1 MSDRALGMVET
12 RGLVASIEAADAMV
26 KAAKVQL
33 LGKEKVAGG
42 LVTILV
48 EGETAAVKSA
58 VDAGAAAA
66 QRVGELVSTHIIPR
80 PDDQIDEIIV
90 RKTGIETKRNK
101 QEPLREKQSKPITEK
116 KLEPV
121 LEKKLEPA
129 PEKKPG
135 RRRKQNKIIKKESS
149 EIIEPIIKSSSSS
162 TIDRL
167 KEEALGL
174 TSATEK
180 PEKTKSKGELKFSM
194 AELEVMN
201 VHQLR
206 RFARDIE
213 SFPIKGREISRA
225 NRGELLDFFKALLK

>member
-1 MSDRALGMVET
+1 MADRALGMVET
-12 RGLVASIEAADAMV
+12 RGLIASIEAADAMV
-26 KAAKVQL
+26 KAARVQL
-33 LGKEKVAGG
+33 VGKEKVQGG

-48 EGETAAVKSA
+48 TGETAAVKSA

-80 PDDQIDEIIV
+80 PDDQLDDIIGEVKHSERKPRKQEEEIIP
-90 RKTGIETKRNK
+90 K
-101 QEPLREKQSKPITEK
+101 
-116 KLEPV
+116 
-121 LEKKLEPA
+121 
-129 PEKKPG
+129 
-135 RRRKQNKIIKKESS
+135 
-149 EIIEPIIKSSSSS
+149 IEPERIVKRREIKEKEIFEEVKPVQKASSSS

-167 KEEALGL
+167 KKEALGKSITL
-174 TSATEK
+174 ET
-180 PEKTKSKGELKFSM
+180 PVKTKTTGKLNFTM

>member
-33 LGKEKVAGG
+33 LSKEKVDGG

-101 QEPLREKQSKPITEK
+101 QEPLREKQTKPITEK
-116 KLEPV
+116 KLEPSID
-121 LEKKLEPA
+121 
-129 PEKKPG
+129 KKPG
-135 RRRKQNKIIKKESS
+135 QRRKQNKIIKKESS
-149 EIIEPIIKSSSSS
+149 EKIEPIIKSSSSS

-180 PEKTKSKGELKFSM
+180 PEKTKSKSELKFSM

-206 RFARDIE
+206 RFARGIE

>member
-33 LGKEKVAGG
+33 LGKEKVQGG

-48 EGETAAVKSA
+48 VGETAAVKSA

-66 QRVGELVSTHIIPR
+66 QRLGEIVSTHIIPR
-80 PDDQIDEIIV
+80 PDDQIDLIVNKEGKAEAKRV
-90 RKTGIETKRNK
+90 RKEI
-101 QEPLREKQSKPITEK
+101 
-116 KLEPV
+116 
-121 LEKKLEPA
+121 
-129 PEKKPG
+129 
-135 RRRKQNKIIKKESS
+135 
-149 EIIEPIIKSSSSS
+149 EIIEEKPVRTRKQLQVQKEEHLDEEKPVRTSSSFS

-167 KEEALGL
+167 KEEALGEFL
-174 TSATEK
+174 PSDKTKKVKSK
-180 PEKTKSKGELKFSM
+180 PEQKFNM

-206 RFARDIE
+206 RFARGFE
-213 SFPIKGREISRA
+213 AFPIKGREISRA
-225 NRGELLDFFKALLK
+225 NRGELLDYFKRLNK

>member
-12 RGLVASIEAADAMV
+12 RGLIASIEAADAMV
-26 KAAKVQL
+26 KAARVQL
-33 LGKEKVAGG
+33 LGKEKVDGG

-58 VDAGAAAA
+58 VDAAAAAA
-66 QRVGELVSTHIIPR
+66 QRVGELISTHIIPR
-80 PDDQIDEIIV
+80 PDDQIDAIIV
-90 RKTGIETKRNK
+90 RNAGIETKRNK
-101 QEPLREKQSKPITEK
+101 QKSIPETKNKPLPEK

-121 LEKKLEPA
+121 VEKKGE
-129 PEKKPG
+129 
-135 RRRKQNKIIKKESS
+135 RRKKQIKIIEKESTE
-149 EIIEPIIKSSSSS
+149 EIKPIFKSSSSS

-167 KEEALGL
+167 KEEALGD
-174 TSATEK
+174 TSTIEK
-180 PEKTKSKGELKFSM
+180 SGKTKSKGEFKFSM
-194 AELEVMN
+194 LELEVMN

>member
-1 MSDRALGMVET
+1 MADRALGMIET

-33 LGKEKVAGG
+33 IGKEKVQGG

-58 VDAGAAAA
+58 IDAGAAAA

-80 PDDQIDEIIV
+80 PDDQIDQIIMRNAV
-90 RKTGIETKRNK
+90 IETKRNK
-101 QEPLREKQSKPITEK
+101 PEQIPERKP
-116 KLEPV
+116 EPV
-121 LEKKLEPA
+121 FEN
-129 PEKKPG
+129 KPD
-135 RRRKQNKIIKKESS
+135 RRRKQIQFDVSESS
-149 EIIEPIIKSSSSS
+149 EVTEPVFKSSSSS

-167 KEEALGL
+167 KEEALGS
-174 TSATEK
+174 TSTVEK
-180 PEKTKSKGELKFSM
+180 SGKPKSKEKLKFSM

>member
-12 RGLVASIEAADAMV
+12 RGLIASIEAADAMV
-26 KAAKVQL
+26 KAARVQL
-33 LGKEKVAGG
+33 LGKEKVDGG

-58 VDAGAAAA
+58 VDAAAAAA
-66 QRVGELVSTHIIPR
+66 QRVGELISTHIIPR
-80 PDDQIDEIIV
+80 PDDQIEAIIV
-90 RKTGIETKRNK
+90 RNAGIETKRNK
-101 QEPLREKQSKPITEK
+101 RKPIPETKTKPLPEK

-121 LEKKLEPA
+121 TEKKG
-129 PEKKPG
+129 EK
-135 RRRKQNKIIKKESS
+135 RKKQIKIIEKESTE
-149 EIIEPIIKSSSSS
+149 EIKPISKSSSSS

-167 KEEALGL
+167 KEEALGD
-174 TSATEK
+174 TSTIEK
-180 PEKTKSKGELKFSM
+180 SGRTKSKGEFKFSM
-194 AELEVMN
+194 VELEVMN

>member
-1 MSDRALGMVET
+1 MADRALGMIET
-12 RGLVASIEAADAMV
+12 RGLIASIEAADAMV

-33 LGKEKVAGG
+33 LGKEKVQGG

-58 VDAGAAAA
+58 IDAGAAAA
-66 QRVGELVSTHIIPR
+66 QRVGELISTHIIPR

-90 RKTGIETKRNK
+90 RNTVVETKRSK
-101 QEPLREKQSKPITEK
+101 QELVQEK
-116 KLEPV
+116 KSELV
-121 LEKKLEPA
+121 

-135 RRRKQNKIIKKESS
+135 RRTKQIQLDENENL
-149 EIIEPIIKSSSSS
+149 EVNEPVFKSSSSS

-167 KEEALGL
+167 KEEAFGG
-174 TSATEK
+174 TSTIEK
-180 PEKTKSKGELKFSM
+180 SGKTKSKGKFNFSM

-225 NRGELLDFFKALLK
+225 NRGELLDLFKALLK

>member
-1 MSDRALGMVET
+1 MIET

-33 LGKEKVAGG
+33 LGKEKVDGG

-90 RKTGIETKRNK
+90 RNTGVQAKRNRPK
-101 QEPLREKQSKPITEK
+101 LKPEPEPI
-116 KLEPV
+116 
-121 LEKKLEPA
+121 LEKELEPA
-129 PEKKPG
+129 PEKKPE
-135 RRRKQNKIIKKESS
+135 RKRKQNKIKEKKSS
-149 EIIEPIIKSSSSS
+149 EKIEPIFKSSSSS

-167 KEEALGL
+167 KEEALGG
-174 TSATEK
+174 TSTKEK
-180 PEKTKSKGELKFSM
+180 PEKTKLKNELKFSM

-225 NRGELLDFFKALLK
+225 NRGELLDFLKALLK